1 MTQENSE
8 MEELLEQIGLVLE
21 AARQNDF
28 DAIYDHRAAIVSM
41 YAQAMVEFH
50 FEERQLEWLNDLLA
64 SVETD
69 DIAACRRLLEQEEET
84 DMIFLASQFAAVMA
98 GFFHHDECLTVVQ
111 AIGLRALLKGMQAE
125 ADGKESAGET
135 P

>member
-28 DAIYDHRAAIVSM
+28 DALYDHRAAIVSM

-111 AIGLRALLKGMQAE
+111 AIGLRALLMGMQAE
-125 ADGKESAGET
+125 ADGKESAEES

>member
-21 AARQNDF
+21 AARQNDL
-28 DAIYDHRAAIVSM
+28 DALYDHRAAIVSM

-125 ADGKESAGET
+125 ADGNESAGET